1 MKEDIIGGLKNAMD
15 RGYTL
20 DAAIQSFINAGYSV
34 NEVKEA
40 ASNLSTGAL
49 SILQP
54 SSPQLIQDKA
64 IQEINPEYHANPL
77 ESNKMNWKIFLLIVL
92 LIVILGLGALLLIFK
107 ENAIEFLSNLF

>member
-54 SSPQLIQDKA
+54 SDSQGA
-64 IQEINPEYHANPL
+64 VQEINPEYHANPL
-77 ESNKMNWKIFLLIVL
+77 ESKKMNWKIFILIII
-92 LIVILGLGALLLIFK
+92 LIIVLGLGTTLLIFK
-107 ENAIEFLSNLF
+107 ERAIEFLSNLF

>member
-1 MKEDIIGGLKNAMD
+1 MKEDIIGVLKNAMD

-54 SSPQLIQDKA
+54 ADSQA
-64 IQEINPEYHANPL
+64 AVQEINTEYHVNPF
-77 ESNKMNWKIFLLIVL
+77 ESRKMNWKIFLLIVL